1 MAPYGRPFPGSAT
14 TISCTAD
21 GSQFF
26 PNIACSGNGTFQ
38 AKFTSSTISVSTNAG
53 SSYFSIPVPSANL
66 ACLAVS
72 GDCNRLLTGVTN
84 GLLYGSA
91 NLGATWTSI
100 TTSNQF
106 WSGAWMSQDG
116 TKFAATV
123 SNNGGTTLGGL
134 YDYAVSALPNT
145 ISTNSTI
152 SGSQGTAVELQCIG
166 NNQFMPVSFA
176 GTIWAY

>member
-1 MAPYGRPFPGSAT
+1 M
-14 TISCTAD
+14 
-21 GSQFF
+21 
-26 PNIACSGNGTFQ
+26 
-38 AKFTSSTISVSTNAG
+38 
-53 SSYFSIPVPSANL
+53 PSANL
-66 ACLAVS
+66 SCLAVS
-72 GDCNRLLTGVTN
+72 GDCNRLVTGVSN

-116 TKFAATV
+116 SKFAATV
-123 SNNGGTTLGGL
+123 SNNGGTTGGL

-152 SGSQGTAVELQCIG
+152 SGSQGTAVELQCIS
-166 NNQFMPVSFA
+166 NNQWMPVSSS